1 MFLRGFVKVGEQCG
15 GGGVVCYSTYLLL
28 LYQCHWYLLSFCSCP
43 YRNVLNPRNNLF
55 SLSVFLP
62 LCDKA
67 SSGTDSD
74 SGSEGVPELEEQQDM
89 GTSQMHSQVNFKN
102 SEI

>member
-1 MFLRGFVKVGEQCG
+1 MWG
-15 GGGVVCYSTYLLL
+15 GGWCTILHICCYCTSVIGIFYLSAVV
-28 LYQCHWYLLSFCSCP
+28 HIE
-43 YRNVLNPRNNLF
+43 NVLNPRNNLF
-55 SLSVFLP
+55 SLSVSLP

-89 GTSQMHSQVNFKN
+89 GTSQMHSQVNLKN